1 MAETKKEAN
10 KKKKMRSENGH
21 KTAEK
26 KISDDKVKSRRPKT
40 LNNWSVPCGTEFIVQ
55 FNATSDVVSLLEVE
69 GVNSDPALNNNVS
82 PDLQLEVEGS
92 SSNPVPSNNVSPD
105 LQLEV
110 EGNSSDPDLQP
121 SNIVSPDLQL
131 EVEGSSS
138 DPVLSNIVSP
148 DLYQMKYFKHKLLVP
163 PHRDRSVK
171 RQRVKPPSYNLTG
184 NEHISFVEVKDS
196 KKKKCSTPKTVT
208 KKVKANA
215 NVQVTATKTSER
227 KSKHKQD
234 AASRHKK
241 SETKAKTKRNHNKKV
256 QSVEQLTEDRVQ
268 SADQLIEDRVPCTI
282 CEQLYCES
290 NVKWYMCVRCK
301 QWACALCARIG
312 RKKKF
317 ICCNCTM

>member
-1 MAETKKEAN
+1 VEAI
-10 KKKKMRSENGH
+10 S
-21 KTAEK
+21 
-26 KISDDKVKSRRPKT
+26 KIVFAPSLTTDNSPPEQEEITFSLPDLS
-40 LNNWSVPCGTEFIVQ
+40 NVPCGTEFIVQ

-105 LQLEV
+105 L
-110 EGNSSDPDLQP
+110 
-121 SNIVSPDLQL
+121 
-131 EVEGSSS
+131 
-138 DPVLSNIVSP
+138 
-148 DLYQMKYFKHKLLVP
+148 YQMKYFKHKLLIP

-196 KKKKCSTPKTVT
+196 KKMKCSTPKTVT

-290 NVKWYMCVRCK
+290 NIKWYMCVRCK